1 VGELFFGNYRLMDFE
16 LMGGDARQAIIDEDA
31 KRKINPTLPPLVPW
45 GSHQRPT
52 LITPGPGP
60 KTLADL
66 P

>member
-1 VGELFFGNYRLMDFE
+1 MDFE
-16 LMGGDARQAIIDEDA
+16 LMGGDGRQAILDEDA
-31 KRKINPTLPPLVPW
+31 KRKINPTLPPLVPF
-45 GSHQRPT
+45 GSHQWPA

>member
-1 VGELFFGNYRLMDFE
+1 LV
-16 LMGGDARQAIIDEDA
+16 DEDK
-31 KRKINPTLPPLVPW
+31 KRSIPVNLPPQAPF
-45 GSHQRPT
+45 GSHQWPT

>member
-1 VGELFFGNYRLMDFE
+1 MPVN
-16 LMGGDARQAIIDEDA
+16 
-31 KRKINPTLPPLVPW
+31 LPPQVPF
-45 GSHQRPT
+45 GSHQWPA

>member
-1 VGELFFGNYRLMDFE
+1 MDFE
-16 LMGGDARQAIIDEDA
+16 LMGGNARQAIIDEDV
-31 KRKINPTLPPLVPW
+31 KRNINPTLPPLVPW
-45 GSHQRPT
+45 GSHQWPI